1 MLFSGDV
8 FWRVEETAVLDCEDV
23 EVARERIGVD
33 VEDRLDLVDL
43 DERLV
48 VPELRLVERP
58 TSGPSRST
66 SHLHL
71 HQ

>member
-1 MLFSGDV
+1 MLFSGAV
-8 FWRVEETAVLDCEDV
+8 IWRVEETAVLDCEDV

-33 VEDRLDLVDL
+33 VEDRLDSVDL

-58 TSGPSRST
+58 ASAPSRST

-71 HQ
+71 HH